1 MRRGIGPLPWP
12 GSWQRSPVAAWLGEE
27 SWSRPGGG
35 VWLLLT
41 HRHSAVFPHRES
53 ISQTASRPHSHGP
66 GCAQRHRGGQW
77 RAFCIWWAADFHGH
91 ARVLMPHLV
100 GMKDQS
106 HCIPSPEHNPQLGGE
121 TPLHPRTVSS
131 PEWGH
136 RSLLE
141 DEGMGKCR
149 EECARYRGAQR
160 WQPLA
165 LEVRFCREGDL
176 SCHSDA

>member
-1 MRRGIGPLPWP
+1 MGRCPGLGPGKGARWP
-12 GSWQRSPVAAWLGEE
+12 
-27 SWSRPGGG
+27 PGLERKAGAGLAVGG
-35 VWLLLT
+35 WLLLT

-53 ISQTASRPHSHGP
+53 ISQTASRPHSQGP
-66 GCAQRHRGGQW
+66 GCPQRHRGGQW
-77 RAFCIWWAADFHGH
+77 RAFCIWWAADFHGR

-106 HCIPSPEHNPQLGGE
+106 RCTPSPEHNPQLGGE

-131 PEWGH
+131 PEWAH

-149 EECARYRGAQR
+149 DECARYRGHR
-160 WQPLA
+160 GGSRRLW
-165 LEVRFCREGDL
+165 G
-176 SCHSDA
+176 